1 MAGVGLY
8 FERQQG
14 DVIFPARERMR
25 QPRALIRYVPGT
37 EMAQRVTEHCRAC
50 HAEVPPEE
58 RRVQPHIFRFG
69 CEYSTEPVGFC
80 GPCYRSSETGQALRE
95 PAVHNYGDRCRLS
108 SPVRREAWAV
118 ALGVLHVHATHEVH
132 NWAQIE
138 VPRGVEAPSGV
149 QRSAAQLTQLRKDIV
164 FTLFGL
170 VIP

>member
-80 GPCYRSSETGQALRE
+80 GPCYRS
-95 PAVHNYGDRCRLS
+95 
-108 SPVRREAWAV
+108 PVRREAWAV

-132 NWAQIE
+132 NWSQIE